1 MFYREAGQFKTTYD
15 ADQAIFP
22 IVQDR
27 IIIMGLIAVAYL
39 VIPFIAS
46 EYWFEVILL
55 PILVFSLAA
64 LGLNVLTGY
73 AGQISLGT
81 GGFMAVGAYSTFKMV
96 TYFPDANIIVIYL
109 ISGLFAAAAGV
120 IFGLPSLRIKG
131 FYLAVATLAA
141 QFFFEWLFQAVGWFT
156 NDTSSRTIALGPKT
170 MFGIDIA
177 GPNTA
182 PETKYYIALTF
193 LVVFAILV
201 KNLVR
206 GRIGRQWMAIRD
218 FDIAAEIIG
227 IRPMRTKL
235 IAFATSSYIVGV
247 AGSLYAFIILENA
260 ETEAFFLLQISFPV
274 LFMVIV
280 GGLGSVMGSI
290 MGAAFVVIVPVLVKN
305 TPSAI
310 GIDIPSYVAEHIQF
324 MVYGASIIAILII
337 EPRGLARLWSI
348 LKEKL
353 RLWPFPY

>member
-1 MFYREAGQFKTTYD
+1 MLYREAGQFKTGYA

-22 IVQDR
+22 ILQDR
-27 IIIMGLIAVAYL
+27 ILVMAAIAIAYL
-39 VIPFIAS
+39 VIPFIANS
-46 EYWFEVILL
+46 YWFEVILL
-55 PILVFSLAA
+55 PTLVFSLAA

-81 GGFMAVGAYSTFKMV
+81 GGFMAVGAYSTFKMA
-96 TYFPDANIIVIYL
+96 TFFPDLNIIVIYL
-109 ISGLFAAAAGV
+109 LSGLFAAAAGV

-131 FYLAVATLAA
+131 FYLAVATLAS

-156 NDTSSRTIALGPKT
+156 NFTSSRTIALGPKT
-170 MFGIDIA
+170 VFGLDIA

-193 LVVFAILV
+193 LVVFALAV

-235 IAFATSSYIVGV
+235 MAFAASSYIIGV

-260 ETEAFFLLQISFPV
+260 ETEAFFLLQVSFPV
-274 LFMVIV
+274 LFMIIV
-280 GGLGSVMGSI
+280 GGLGSVLGSI
-290 MGAAFVVIVPVLVKN
+290 LGAAFVTIVPVLVKN
-305 TPSAI
+305 TPDMI

-324 MVYGASIIAILII
+324 MVYGGSIVAILIL
-337 EPRGLARLWSI
+337 EPNGLARLWSI
-348 LKEKL
+348 MKEKL

>member
-1 MFYREAGQFKTTYD
+1 MLYREAGQFKTNYAD
-15 ADQAIFP
+15 DQAIFP
-22 IVQDR
+22 IAQDR
-27 IIIMGLIAVAYL
+27 IFIALVLLAAYL
-39 VIPFIAS
+39 VVPFVAS

-55 PILVFSLAA
+55 PVLVLGLAA

-81 GGFMAVGAYSTFKMV
+81 GGFMAVGAYSTFKMA
-96 TYFPDANIIVIYL
+96 TFFPDMNIIVIYL
-109 ISGLFAAAAGV
+109 LSGLFAAIAGI

-141 QFFFEWLFQAVGWFT
+141 QFFFEWLFQSVGWFT
-156 NDTSSRTIALGPKT
+156 NYSSSRTIALSPKT
-170 MFGIDIA
+170 LFGIDVA
-177 GPNTA
+177 GPNTT
-182 PETKYYIALTF
+182 PEVKYYIALTF
-193 LVVFAILV
+193 FVLFAFLV

-235 IAFATSSYIVGV
+235 MAFAVSSYIVGV

-260 ETEAFFLLQISFPV
+260 ETEAFFLLQVSFPI
-274 LFMVIV
+274 LFMIIV
-280 GGLGSVMGSI
+280 GGLGSVLGSFL
-290 MGAAFVVIVPVLVKN
+290 GAAFVVMIPPIVKN
-305 TPSAI
+305 APDMVGIEVPSH
-310 GIDIPSYVAEHIQF
+310 VAEHIQF
-324 MVYGASIIAILII
+324 MVFGGAIVLFLIL
-337 EPRGLARLWSI
+337 EPHGLARLWTI
-348 LKEKL
+348 IKEKL